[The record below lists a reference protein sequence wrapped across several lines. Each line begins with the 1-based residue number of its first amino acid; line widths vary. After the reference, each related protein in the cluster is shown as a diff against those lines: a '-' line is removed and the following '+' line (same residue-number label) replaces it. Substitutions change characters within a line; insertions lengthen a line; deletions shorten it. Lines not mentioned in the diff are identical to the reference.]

1 MWQKLFDLVV
11 NLVLP
16 QEVDFY
22 WSLLWVLEG
31 RKIVR
36 FLGELLLVQLF
47 GAFGCKGMQG
57 F

>member
-36 FLGELLLVQLF
+36 FLGEVLLVRNYL
-47 GAFGCKGMQG
+47 AHLDVEE
-57 F
+57 